1 METTPL
7 RAQILDTIIRK
18 STLKQRVFDNTFG
31 AFNSLKETLLEMASE
46 MDDELDG
53 KLDRRVRLEY
63 RDRGKFEAQLQV
75 ANDIL
80 IFQMHTDVFEF
91 GSDHLIWQNP
101 YVQADRD
108 NSYCGL
114 INIYNF
120 LSDSFKFNRNAD
132 EGYLIGRIFIN
143 RERRYFAE
151 GKQQNLDAGDGF
163 RQVGDRSGGAG
174 RDSRIGD
181 RLRAEL
187 RPADAAL
194 RGEQTRDGGPVQHQ
208 DGQLEVRDGQ
218 TPGLRLRH
226 RGYLTG
232 RAWEG
237 ASGFHRAPRAAAAVA
252 AHDRRFSGTP

>member
-7 RAQILDTIIRK
+7 RSKILDTIIRK
-18 STLKQRVFDNTFG
+18 STLKQRVFDNIFA
-31 AFNSLKETLLEMASE
+31 AFNELKETLLEMASE

-91 GSDHLIWQNP
+91 DANHLIWQNP
-101 YVQADRD
+101 YVQSDRE

-143 RERRYFAE
+143 RERRYFVE
-151 GKQQNLDAGDGF
+151 GKQQTSMRAMNFGKAEI
-163 RQVGDRSGGAG
+163 DREALIAILEPAIWFALNFDLLMPPYEDNKRVTVNSKFVTGK
-174 RDSRIGD
+174 
-181 RLRAEL
+181 RLGY
-187 RPADAAL
+187 DF
-194 RGEQTRDGGPVQHQ
+194 
-208 DGQLEVRDGQ
+208 EVEDI
-218 TPGLRLRH
+218 
-226 RGYLTG
+226 
-232 RAWEG
+232 
-237 ASGFHRAPRAAAAVA
+237 
-252 AHDRRFSGTP
+252 